1 MAAAVDTAPGA
12 RGQENISDDSLTWV
26 DVTVGTQLIKVL
38 NWDEGRQGIITLSGQ
53 RLWPSAKLLA
63 LLMHHNPDIL
73 EGAKNVIELG
83 AGLGVVGIAAA
94 KMAGHA
100 KVMIT
105 DGEDSVVELCR
116 EHLRRNFEKDQPQC
130 EKLFWGEGLEEF
142 KQKHGTFDLIL
153 GSDVVEGEDSLP
165 PFLSTVKELLNSS
178 PTAMCLQTYVERP
191 YLPSNLIA
199 REAEAC
205 GLSYTYIEWENQP
218 WAHQMVQTKDPSRWD
233 RFSPLW
239 AKIRIIAWMKPLSS

>member
-1 MAAAVDTAPGA
+1 MNFTVYYDMPPLSPVPTHGHANPLRAGKRCT
-12 RGQENISDDSLTWV
+12 SDDGLTWV

-38 NWDEGRQGIITLSGQ
+38 NWDEIKQGIITLSGQ
-53 RLWPSAKLLA
+53 RLWPAAKLLA

-116 EHLRRNFEKDQPQC
+116 EHLRRNFEKVRVLQLFPAFLPQ
-130 EKLFWGEGLEEF
+130 
-142 KQKHGTFDLIL
+142 
-153 GSDVVEGEDSLP
+153 
-165 PFLSTVKELLNSS
+165 